1 MPATLQS
8 WLGLATRW
16 YERHG
21 SRLPGAISVL
31 LVVLI
36 AWMLSQLVWA
46 LVPTPDAARWQ
57 PAPVQSTRTATT
69 ARGPSL
75 ETLMA
80 ANLFGSYQAVPSSEA
95 LGSAPDTNL
104 NLLLIGILAGS
115 NEADSRALI
124 SQQGVD
130 EAPYAIGAD
139 IVSGVTLHAIFPD
152 RVILA
157 RNGTFETLRLD
168 KDSPSRADNNPVL
181 SGNSSGSDI
190 DPMAPTG
197 AMLGQIRDRILQD
210 PGKASEYI
218 RVQPSNQNGTLKGYR
233 LYPGR
238 SAEAFSHLGLRP
250 GDLVTAVNGI
260 QLDDGQKA
268 LQTLNELKQAGSV
281 TLTVERGGQV
291 QTLSVSLN

>member
-1 MPATLQS
+1 M
-8 WLGLATRW
+8 ATRW

-21 SRLPGAISVL
+21 ARLPGAVSVI
-31 LVVLI
+31 LVILI
-36 AWMLSQLVWA
+36 AWMLSQLIWA
-46 LVPTPDAARWQ
+46 LIPVPETARWQ
-57 PAPVQSTRTATT
+57 PAPVVKSAAASTAS
-69 ARGPSL
+69 RGNPVEGLIS
-75 ETLMA
+75 A
-80 ANLFGSYQAVPSSEA
+80 QLFGSYQAVPTTAA

-124 SQQGVD
+124 AQQGGD

-168 KDSPSRADNNPVL
+168 KDSPSRASGNPVQAE
-181 SGNSSGSDI
+181 GEAMGI
-190 DPMAPTG
+190 DPMAPAG

-218 RVQPSNQNGTLKGYR
+218 RVQPSNVNGSLKGYR

-260 QLDDGQKA
+260 QLNDGQKA

-281 TLTVERGGQV
+281 TLTLERGGQV
-291 QTLSVSLN
+291 QTISVSLN